1 MENEKIEIDRREYVR
16 IDDYLC
22 FDYQVLTPELYEE
35 EKKKFFQKQSGVEQ
49 IRFKYPFIPLFWDEY
64 REEETKISTADQLI
78 LNLLMDIN
86 EKLDTMIK
94 ILSEGEASKTNL
106 SFKQAC
112 YINISGSGL
121 RFITKEKISPGTFLK
136 IHILIPLFPSFVI
149 TTLAQAV
156 RSDEREDKKYEIGA
170 RFVAIHEDDRDAL
183 IHYIFIRQRKLLRQ
197 RQ

>member
-1 MENEKIEIDRREYVR
+1 MENEKIEIDRMEYVR

-22 FDYQVLTPELYEE
+22 FDYQVLTTELYEE
-35 EKKKFFQKQSGVEQ
+35 EKKKFFQRQSGVEQ
-49 IRFKYPFIPLFWDEY
+49 IKFKYPFIPLFWDEY
-64 REEETKISTADQLI
+64 RKEETKISTADQLI
-78 LNLLMDIN
+78 LNLLIGIN

-121 RFITKEKISPGTFLK
+121 RFITKEKITPGTFLK

-183 IHYIFIRQRKLLRQ
+183 IRYIFIRQRKLLRQ

>member
-35 EKKKFFQKQSGVEQ
+35 EKKKFFQRQSGVER
-49 IRFKYPFIPLFWDEY
+49 IRFKYPFIPLFWGEY
-64 REEETKISTADQLI
+64 REEETKTSTTDQLI
-78 LNLLMDIN
+78 LNLLIGIN

-121 RFITKEKISPGTFLK
+121 RFITKEKITPGTFLK

-170 RFVAIHEDDRDAL
+170 CFVAIHEDDRDAL
-183 IHYIFIRQRKLLRQ
+183 IRYIFIRQRKLLRQ